1 MERNRRRQNTKEKRT
16 AIWKRCIAAAVA
28 MVTVLTGFNYD
39 GLANVFAK
47 ETSGYRIDVS
57 YSEDKTS
64 AVLTGNVGN
73 VPAGT
78 TLTAMTGADGTE
90 YDPNSF
96 QMTVTENGTYTYTLE
111 YNVSVAE
118 TGQTVEQ
125 KETLEITVDQI
136 QAVKARTMSEPAT
149 ASNDSTAAAQQS
161 SERTGGPS
169 QNSEAATLLE
179 EAPETVPLAELE
191 EELAALADGGGSDE
205 DQLEG
210 ASYGVYQYA
219 YEERELDLM
228 GGKTV
233 PYMGGLFAENAPGY
247 TESGFTRIYKE
258 ASLVI
263 VQEDIDAYAEIAIT
277 GLYPYNLQAGS
288 GPEQWYYTTAEN
300 TEGSDSGYGTIQV
313 GYRIPDNAQVRL
325 YYEVSHNAQTSV
337 TL

>member
-169 QNSEAATLLE
+169 DFEKF
-179 EAPETVPLAELE
+179 P
-191 EELAALADGGGSDE
+191 GSIE
-205 DQLEG
+205 
-210 ASYGVYQYA
+210 
-219 YEERELDLM
+219 
-228 GGKTV
+228 GGK
-233 PYMGGLFAENAPGY
+233 
-247 TESGFTRIYKE
+247 
-258 ASLVI
+258 
-263 VQEDIDAYAEIAIT
+263 
-277 GLYPYNLQAGS
+277 
-288 GPEQWYYTTAEN
+288 
-300 TEGSDSGYGTIQV
+300 
-313 GYRIPDNAQVRL
+313 
-325 YYEVSHNAQTSV
+325 
-337 TL
+337 

>member
-47 ETSGYRIDVS
+47 ETSGYQIDVS

-125 KETLEITVDQI
+125 KENTG
-136 QAVKARTMSEPAT
+136 
-149 ASNDSTAAAQQS
+149 SNS
-161 SERTGGPS
+161 
-169 QNSEAATLLE
+169 
-179 EAPETVPLAELE
+179 
-191 EELAALADGGGSDE
+191 GSDH
-205 DQLEG
+205 
-210 ASYGVYQYA
+210 
-219 YEERELDLM
+219 
-228 GGKTV
+228 GKTDCLEDNSV
-233 PYMGGLFAENAPGY
+233 NREISIRI
-247 TESGFTRIYKE
+247 TERFSGRC
-258 ASLVI
+258 V
-263 VQEDIDAYAEIAIT
+263 
-277 GLYPYNLQAGS
+277 
-288 GPEQWYYTTAEN
+288 
-300 TEGSDSGYGTIQV
+300 
-313 GYRIPDNAQVRL
+313 
-325 YYEVSHNAQTSV
+325 
-337 TL
+337 